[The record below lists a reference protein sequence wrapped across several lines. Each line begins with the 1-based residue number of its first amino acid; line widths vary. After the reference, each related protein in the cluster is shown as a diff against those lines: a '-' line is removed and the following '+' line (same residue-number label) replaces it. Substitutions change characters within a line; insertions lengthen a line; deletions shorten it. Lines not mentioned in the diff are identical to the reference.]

1 LNSIPTKQEFEER
14 FIAIKTLDII
24 MKSLVENNRDS
35 ITLEELNTTRMAFA
49 KMSGKRLEEYI
60 EN

>member
-1 LNSIPTKQEFEER
+1 MNSIPTKQEFEER

-35 ITLEELNTTRMAFA
+35 ITLEELNTTRMTFA